1 MEISRN
7 TILDLLPLYLSG
19 EASPE
24 TQALVEE
31 YLDSNPE
38 LAEIASRLN
47 GMVKIKTEDIPIPI
61 QKEDQMEAY
70 QEAQRQIKY
79 RTIFW
84 GVIIAVV
91 TLAFL
96 GLALLAYFM
105 MTPVQ

>member
-1 MEISRN
+1 MEIARN

-31 YLDSNPE
+31 YLETDPE

-47 GMVKIKTEDIPIPI
+47 GMVRVKPEDIPIPI

-70 QEAQRQIKY
+70 QEAQRQIKW

-84 GVIIAVV
+84 GVIVAVV
-91 TLAFL
+91 TLAFS
-96 GLALLAYFM
+96 GLALMVYFM